1 MYLPDCTFSNIGCT
15 PFLYKWQVALLYI
28 TVQIRFSLYFSSI
41 YPIQFE
47 HIYSYQ
53 EIIMV
58 KRMAL
63 LPILL
68 LLSGCLGR
76 IPEPVDYEF
85 SEQQKMQAAHH
96 WNVLA
101 KDVANRVNNELII
114 NDYLEKPVFIRST
127 CGDEDLPC
135 TPYETTTFEEAFRD
149 LLITDLVNM
158 GVPVKQKLDDE
169 SITVH
174 YKVQLVYHRSNRV
187 RTVRPGLM
195 TALTTGIMVLR
206 NVPNEISTIAAA
218 AAIDV
223 ANQNLV
229 SHSHYEVIITTS
241 MIIGD
246 TYFYRGSDIY
256 YINDKDSFHYRSIK
270 PETATIP
277 LIAPP
282 EPVEDEVVNKKMKA
296 SSNIVQPA
304 PITGEVTSGTV
315 IEEVKPK

>member
-1 MYLPDCTFSNIGCT
+1 
-15 PFLYKWQVALLYI
+15 
-28 TVQIRFSLYFSSI
+28 
-41 YPIQFE
+41 
-47 HIYSYQ
+47 
-53 EIIMV
+53 MV

-68 LLSGCLGR
+68 LLSSCLGR

-114 NDYLEKPVFIRST
+114 NDHLEKSVFIRST

-135 TPYETTTFEEAFRD
+135 TPYETSTFEEAFRD
-149 LLITDLVNM
+149 LLITDLVNL
-158 GVPVKQKLDDE
+158 GVPVKQQSDDE
-169 SITVH
+169 SVTVH
-174 YKVQLVYHRSNRV
+174 YKVQLVYHRSHRV

-206 NVPNEISTIAAA
+206 NMPHEISTIAAA

-223 ANQNLV
+223 ANQNIV
-229 SHSHYEVIITTS
+229 NHSRYEVIITTS
-241 MIIGD
+241 MIMGD

-256 YINDKDSFHYRSIK
+256 YINDKDSFHYRSTM
-270 PETATIP
+270 PETAAIP

-282 EPVEDEVVNKKMKA
+282 EPVEPEPPHTKMQVNP
-296 SSNIVQPA
+296 NIIQPA

-315 IEEVKPK
+315 IKEVKAQ

>member
-1 MYLPDCTFSNIGCT
+1 MI
-15 PFLYKWQVALLYI
+15 
-28 TVQIRFSLYFSSI
+28 
-41 YPIQFE
+41 
-47 HIYSYQ
+47 
-53 EIIMV
+53 

-101 KDVANRVNNELII
+101 EDVANRVNNELVL
-114 NDYLEKPVFIRST
+114 NDYLEKPVFIRPT

-135 TPYETTTFEEAFRD
+135 TQFETSAFEEAFRD
-149 LLITDLVNM
+149 LLITDLVKL
-158 GVPVKQKLDDE
+158 GVPVKQRLDDE

-174 YKVQLVYHRSNRV
+174 YKVQLVYHRTHRV

-195 TALTTGIMVLR
+195 TALTTGVMVLR
-206 NVPNEISTIAAA
+206 NVPHNVSTVAAA

-223 ANQNLV
+223 ANQNFV
-229 SHSHYEVIITTS
+229 NHSHYEVIITTS
-241 MIIGD
+241 MVIGD

-256 YINDKDSFHYRSIK
+256 YINDKDSFHYRSTM

-282 EPVEDEVVNKKMKA
+282 EPVEEVPEMSTMHSVP
-296 SSNIVQPA
+296 NIVQPV
-304 PITGEVTSGTV
+304 PIAGEVPSETV
-315 IEEVKPK
+315 IEEVKAQ